1 MRIFTYL
8 LLIVFPAIYASN
20 ASAHTD
26 EAVNVKPFVVPEVKS
41 WEGGQ
46 GFLALSGRIV
56 VKSKELVEVASDLS
70 ADYEEMFGSALMI
83 VQEDRLDVGD
93 IVLSLNS
100 KSDLGTEGYEMC
112 IDSQVT
118 IAAETAR
125 GVFWGTRTLLQI
137 AEQQVSGE
145 LPRGNIKD
153 KPEYEL
159 RGLMLDCGRKYIP
172 MNYLQKLVKVMAYYK
187 MNTLQ
192 VHLNDNGFKQFFGD
206 DWARTQAA
214 FRLECD
220 TYPGLTA
227 KDGFYSKKDF
237 IDFQK
242 HAEANFVEVI
252 PEIDT
257 PAHSL
262 AFTHYKSSL
271 ASKEYGEDHLDLF
284 NPEVYE
290 FMDSLFREYLA
301 GEEPVFLG
309 KRVHIGTDEYSNADP
324 EVVEA
329 FRAYTDHYIRLVEE
343 YDKQAVVWG
352 ALTHADGAT
361 SVKSE
366 NVVMDIWYN
375 GYAEP
380 TEMKEQGYKLVS
392 IPDESVYIVPAA
404 GYYYDYLECEELYE
418 SWTPATFGNK
428 TFEENDPAILGGMF
442 AVWNDH
448 AGNGI
453 SIKDIHHRLFPALQ
467 TLSTKCWSGKETHLP
482 FKDFNRQRLLLSE
495 APGVNEL
502 GLLGKPGQ
510 TVLTKDTLRSGEELA
525 FEEIGYNYAVS
536 FVVECASPEGESKG
550 TELFRSA
557 GAVVYLADPVEGK
570 LGFARDGYLNTFD
583 YTVQPGVKDT
593 LTIEGTNKATRL
605 LVNGKVRDAL
615 GPVTLY
621 ALHEKDK
628 AHFQIPTDSDFVRTS
643 PCPTNSEPFDP
654 VEGASPYVP
663 EMYIPS
669 EKMYYQRTLVFP
681 LRKVGA
687 FKSNITSL
695 TVKQAEEEKAPR
707 PRRRSEKEID

>member
-1 MRIFTYL
+1 MRLFTCFW
-8 LLIVFPAIYASN
+8 LIVFSAIYSPRV
-20 ASAHTD
+20 SAQTN
-26 EAVNVKPFVVPEVKS
+26 EVANPKPFVVPELRN

-46 GFLALSGRIV
+46 GFLPLSGRIV
-56 VKSKELVEVASDLS
+56 VKSKELVEVASALS
-70 ADYEEMFGSALMI
+70 ADYEEMFGSPLRI
-83 VQEDRLDVGD
+83 VRGERPDVGD
-93 IVLSLNS
+93 IVLRLHS
-100 KSDLGTEGYEMC
+100 KNEMGTEGYEMS

-118 IAAETAR
+118 IAGETAQ

-137 AEQQVSGE
+137 TEQQASGE
-145 LPRGNIKD
+145 LPRGIIKD

-172 MNYLQKLVKVMAYYK
+172 MSYLQKLVKVMAYYK

-206 DWARTQAA
+206 DWSRTQAA

-242 HAEANFVEVI
+242 QAEKCFVEVI

-257 PAHSL
+257 PAHAL

-284 NPEVYE
+284 NPEVYD
-290 FMDSLFREYLA
+290 FMDSLFKEYLE
-301 GEEPVFLG
+301 GKEPVFRG

-343 YDKQAVVWG
+343 FDKQAVVWG

-361 SVKSE
+361 EVKSE
-366 NVVMDIWYN
+366 NVVMHIWYN
-375 GYAEP
+375 GYANP
-380 TEMKEQGYKLVS
+380 TEMKNQGYKLVS
-392 IPDESVYIVPAA
+392 IPDNLVYIVPAA

-418 SWTPATFGNK
+418 HWTPAIFGNK

-448 AGNGI
+448 VGNGI
-453 SIKDIHHRLFPALQ
+453 SMKDIHHRLFPALQ
-467 TLSTKCWSGKETHLP
+467 TLSTKCWSGKETQLP
-482 FKDFNRQRLLLSE
+482 YKDFNRQRLLLSE

-510 TVLTKDTLRSGEELA
+510 MVLTKDTLLSGEELA

-536 FVVECASPEGESKG
+536 FVVECAAAEGESKG

-570 LGFARDGYLNTFD
+570 LGFARDGYLNSFD
-583 YTVQPGVKDT
+583 YIVQPGVKDT
-593 LTIEGTNKATRL
+593 LTIEGTNTTTRL
-605 LVNGKVRDAL
+605 LVNGKVRDVL
-615 GPVTLY
+615 GPITLY
-621 ALHEKDK
+621 ALHEKDL
-628 AHFQIPTDSDFVRTS
+628 AHFQIPIDETDNDFLQALPS
-643 PCPTNSEPFDP
+643 PKNSEPYDP
-654 VEGASPYVP
+654 VEGASSYVP
-663 EMYIPS
+663 VMYNPS
-669 EKMYYQRTLVFP
+669 EKMRYQRTLVFP
-681 LRKVGA
+681 LRKVGT
-687 FKSNITSL
+687 FKSNITNL
-695 TVKQAEEEKAPR
+695 TVKQTEGEKTPR
-707 PRRRSEKEID
+707 QHRRPE